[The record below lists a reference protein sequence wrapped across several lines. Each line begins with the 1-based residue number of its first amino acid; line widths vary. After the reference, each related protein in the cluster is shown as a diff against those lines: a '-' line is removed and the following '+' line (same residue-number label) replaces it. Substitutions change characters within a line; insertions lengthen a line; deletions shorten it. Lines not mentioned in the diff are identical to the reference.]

1 MTTIRPIRSL
11 GDHSGFCCAGV
22 DDVVDTD
29 WGRFSSSPQNRQAA
43 VGAHFNGQTVMMNL
57 TRRRLFKKSQPTPT
71 TMLLLLLLVAVVR
84 QSSSFVHENPECGE
98 PFHCPDECVI
108 TWYGKCPSNCYCK
121 PIKRCETVKCP
132 HPAPKCIIVTGQ
144 DGCQRCACE
153 NDMETVN
160 KAVERERMNTKAT
173 KTTTLVDET
182 SVPSETTTPTITT
195 TTTTST
201 TTAMPTPTST
211 DAEISETPKFVTR
224 PLTTGHVTTPT
235 TVTETWT
242 TKPFLLQSTTVDLPI
257 RNNLEFYAKNI
268 CTQENKREIDE
279 NFKRLYLE
287 VGKRLK
293 LSDIYPSVFSF
304 DKVYLE
310 KVCEELKEAN
320 RRTRISV
327 RRNCFRKYYVFDELI
342 SLLSYPCS
350 WTTREEFFKH
360 FSCIQTVARGSDF
373 GDCLPKELP
382 TIVRRDIGLICPTFN
397 NALPCLRRVL
407 TGQCSNDGW
416 DTFKQYLVIRVLKMD
431 PLCHLQLT

>member
-1 MTTIRPIRSL
+1 
-11 GDHSGFCCAGV
+11 
-22 DDVVDTD
+22 
-29 WGRFSSSPQNRQAA
+29 
-43 VGAHFNGQTVMMNL
+43 MNL
-57 TRRRLFKKSQPTPT
+57 TRGRRFKKSQPTPT
-71 TMLLLLLLVAVVR
+71 TMLLLLLLLLAVVR
-84 QSSSFVHENPECGE
+84 QGSSFVHENPECGE

-153 NDMETVN
+153 NDMEAVN
-160 KAVERERMNTKAT
+160 KALERERLNTKAT
-173 KTTTLVDET
+173 KTTTQADET
-182 SVPSETTTPTITT
+182 NTSAPGETTTPTLT

-201 TTAMPTPTST
+201 TTATPTPTVS
-211 DAEISETPKFVTR
+211 EISETPKFVTR
-224 PLTTGHVTTPT
+224 LLTTGHVSTPTT

-242 TKPFLLQSTTVDLPI
+242 TKPFLLQSTTADLPI

-304 DKVYLE
+304 DKAYLE

-360 FSCIQTVARGSDF
+360 FSCIQTTARGSDF
-373 GDCLPKELP
+373 GDCLPKELA

-407 TGQCSNDGW
+407 AGQCSNDGW